1 MRELNKNLNKL
12 SQETRKIKIFP
23 GNDLYA
29 KENAL
34 VEQKNTFF
42 NSTVATLYHR
52 TAKISII

>member
-1 MRELNKNLNKL
+1 MNCL
-12 SQETRKIKIFP
+12 RKPERLKIFP

-42 NSTVATLYHR
+42 NSTVVALYHR